1 MIAIKANGTNK
12 IELQIKAIE
21 KKITYIKLIMHSI
34 KKLAIFLIFIFL
46 FKKKITNHKNTV
58 DKYATKYNM
67 TIILRYLK

>member
-1 MIAIKANGTNK
+1 MITRKANGTNK

-21 KKITYIKLIMHSI
+21 KKIIYIKLIMHSI
-34 KKLAIFLIFIFL
+34 KKLAIFLIFVFL

-58 DKYATKYNM
+58 DKYDTKYNM

>member
-34 KKLAIFLIFIFL
+34 KKLAIFLIFFVFL
-46 FKKKITNHKNTV
+46 FKKKIVNHKNTV
-58 DKYATKYNM
+58 DKY
-67 TIILRYLK
+67 I